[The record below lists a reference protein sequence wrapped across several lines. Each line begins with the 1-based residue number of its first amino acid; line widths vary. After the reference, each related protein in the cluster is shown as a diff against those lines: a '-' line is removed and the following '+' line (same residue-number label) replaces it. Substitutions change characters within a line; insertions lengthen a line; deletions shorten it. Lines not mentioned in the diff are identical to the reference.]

1 MNIQI
6 FGVGQLLNSLNVDG
20 LPKKWNA
27 YRMDRRGIPK
37 RLRALRLSMGYATA
51 TAFAKFLR
59 IGYRRYNN
67 WECGKPLPVYGAE
80 HICRKCP
87 GVTLA
92 WIYDGDPDEAPFSL
106 SRRTGGPPKGA

>member
-1 MNIQI
+1 MELDPIQ
-6 FGVGQLLNSLNVDG
+6 L
-20 LPKKWNA
+20 KWND

-37 RLRALRLSMGYATA
+37 RLKALRLAKGYSTA

-59 IGYRRYNN
+59 IGYKRYQN
-67 WECGKPLPVYGAE
+67 WESGKSLPINMAE

-92 WIYDGDPDEAPFSL
+92 WLYDGDPDEAPFSL

>member
-1 MNIQI
+1 MELDPIQ
-6 FGVGQLLNSLNVDG
+6 L
-20 LPKKWNA
+20 KWNH

-37 RLRALRLSMGYATA
+37 RLKALRLAKGYSTA

-59 IGYRRYNN
+59 IGYKRYNN
-67 WECGKPLPVYGAE
+67 WECGKPLPIHMAE

-92 WIYDGDPDEAPFSL
+92 WLYDGDPERAPFSL
-106 SRRTGGPPKGA
+106 SRRTGGPTGGA